1 MYTNIEELCVYYQ
14 QVSMFRHC
22 TLMYIGQ
29 YMIKLTEA
37 FHLLPFCFQKSCH
50 NRGQLLV
57 LNCGVAEPGFLPVA
71 GANFDILQPLIKLL
85 RLQTKKCWA
94 ESRSR
99 MDFNIAM
106 VRSRPKKDQ
115 LRNTANQWNIQALF
129 NISFI
134 TCTKSLKN
142 IFMGYLDSSHLYETV
157 SWDFWPLQFFVVL
170 NQSLFGGLITGQK
183 YLCK

>member
-1 MYTNIEELCVYYQ
+1 
-14 QVSMFRHC
+14 
-22 TLMYIGQ
+22 
-29 YMIKLTEA
+29 MIKLTVA

-115 LRNTANQWNIQALF
+115 LRNTANQWHIQALF

-134 TCTKSLKN
+134 TCIKSLKN

-157 SWDFWPLQFFVVL
+157 SWDFWPPVFCCHQSILVWCPYYWAEIFVQIAAADLQRYSTYLLCSSAL
-170 NQSLFGGLITGQK
+170 NAVGPDRSNFW
-183 YLCK
+183 